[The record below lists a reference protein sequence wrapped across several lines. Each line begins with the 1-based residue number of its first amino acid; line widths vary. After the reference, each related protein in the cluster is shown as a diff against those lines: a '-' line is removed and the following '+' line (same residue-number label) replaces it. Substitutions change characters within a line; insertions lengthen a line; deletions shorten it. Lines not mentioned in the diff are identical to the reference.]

1 MTTLTSIHMA
11 LQQYYVQLQIDGESI
26 GNIGLEH
33 KLLSGFIQKIATI
46 FQGLF
51 KEFSTSI

>member
-26 GNIGLEH
+26 GNIGLED

-51 KEFSTSI
+51 KEFSTTT

>member
-1 MTTLTSIHMA
+1 MA

-26 GNIGLEH
+26 GNIGLED

-51 KEFSTSI
+51 KDHIIHIRFSSTIY